1 MNMRLRSKLILTPAL
16 ISALG
21 IAFAASTTSGC
32 AEEREPINRVQPG
45 ALQKSFFI
53 GDDFTSVDDDPEF
66 WSQNTI
72 IDVGWGA
79 SQGGLFTSSYVHP
92 TSRLRWQVT
101 EDMLFARAA
110 YERVEGSDGKGLATG
125 LETQDGVIVAAFR
138 IESHFDIAHEYN
150 PATGEELNVI
160 VENNF
165 DRAWYEREFI
175 RVDWST
181 NYNTNAYDF
190 DTLSI
195 LGMLHGVEYEPLSY
209 HVENPDDEQAPFFDV
224 ETGYFDV
231 TTKVFATPQTVD
243 ISHLGWGFES
253 LPSCFLNFDTF
264 GGSYPEGTCS
274 PVELTVRHAFRRV
287 ENNDY
292 APIDWDGWRFQ
303 AFGGFTIDRFGYARN
318 YGMTDDRQR
327 RFLTRYPIW
336 DRHHYYEDAD
346 AQRGPVECFTGE
358 LAMGPPGDATSE
370 SGPAV
375 DALEAERQTVHRDL
389 DDDGT
394 EDVCAAVTELTGL
407 GGSKCNEFTQKCTLP
422 LRARS
427 ARTITWYFIDGK
439 ETRFFDATE
448 DAAHQWD
455 VALRTAVRAGQ
466 YAECVRTGGETA
478 ACKAAHPMYF
488 GQQTDNDD
496 AMELAREMDD
506 CRRGETFPEH
516 AGDFAACGKAI
527 DQIAER
533 RGYSSGVRAIAKMD
547 EMIVVCHSPV
557 EANDHPACAP
567 PTERLPAG
575 VTAEAC
581 AYAREEGDKALLD
594 TCRKARTVRR
604 GDLRFHQVNTIN
616 TPQTPS
622 PWGIYTD
629 AEDPL
634 TGETIA
640 ASINVYSWFTDFWAQ
655 RLVDYMRFAGGELS
669 DEQVTD
675 GTHIH
680 NWSKAAE
687 AAANGRAT
695 PTMTRA
701 QVQAKLSE
709 FAQGT
714 LDLDLDA
721 KIDAI
726 YKLPNKSQNILRGQV
741 SGFTGVMASAKA
753 AGTSSAAYSAR
764 RHAAKDT
771 AFEAG
776 LMTQMMQEYSGLQ
789 SVPLDSKVMDMASP
803 IRAGNPSLRH
813 QLDNLKRTMLA
824 QHGMCEVS
832 AAGAPVS
839 IKGLSDVLQKKF
851 GAFSTDDDAGA
862 QGARAARMVE
872 WLANRAHRS
881 VVQHEMGHSIG
892 LRHNFMSSADAFS
905 YRPQYWQLRT
915 NDKSVYTRC
924 VELSETGEDCVGPRY
939 YDPPTA
945 SENEN
950 LVWMWQHSSVMD
962 YAGDAAQELL
972 GLGAY
977 DFAATRMFYGDT
989 VSVFADEKFK
999 PGPVAPEF
1007 QLPPYDWAV
1016 GNSILEK
1023 LDNFGGIVGIRYSNG
1038 IADFQHYSLLDRFYG
1053 LINDCKEVNPD
1064 DFVPTRYDAAKDGTW
1079 NALLDGGLVAPAGKT
1094 TRCRQP
1100 EVDYVPWGSLGTA
1113 EHLDDNLYYRSRN
1126 FKGVSRQV
1134 DSQNR
1139 PRVPY
1144 GFASDDWADLGNVS
1158 VNLFDNGADAYEIF
1172 NFLIA
1177 QQELFHIFD
1186 NYRRGRSW
1194 FSVRGAADHTLT
1206 QYSIKLRNGAKG
1218 LALQRNYIKSFFTEI
1233 GWNFDE
1239 VWLPYSALYFND
1251 NILASAMVFD
1261 HFSRNFARPEVGLHC
1276 RPHYEGVM
1284 RSALDSAGC
1293 DEEVVTML
1301 NVPNGAYG
1309 TAFGDYALG
1318 GKLVENQLDIGKG
1331 EYEVQYRLNSGSYY
1345 DKAYTAMLMTES
1357 VDNFISAT
1365 RSDFIDKRY
1374 RAVSLAD
1381 LYPEGYRRWLA
1392 NNLTGDDEIKGAH
1405 VGADPASGRPRVG
1418 SGFYPVGGLGWTSWW
1433 GDEPTACFPKDGT
1446 NVCARYSF
1454 DYSKLAL
1461 SRDDLNDSPESLA
1474 ALDPQVGWEQQKFLI
1489 AWTLLYLPENE
1500 KQQWLNML
1508 RIWELGKDAD
1518 PGIDARIEFHDPNG
1532 RTYIARD
1539 YGTEEIFGKTVQ
1551 RGIAGRVLE
1560 YANQLLVQAY
1570 ETTEVD
1576 YDGDGKADWY
1586 LAVRDEDGH
1595 PKVLFDP
1602 SMTTPLPF
1610 DFDLPAHV
1618 TPGCNAEDSSGC
1630 TCVANR
1636 YCSELEQYVEV
1647 PFYLRQALDA
1657 YGLADPELSSFD
1669 GN

>member
-1 MNMRLRSKLILTPAL
+1 MIMRTQSKLLLATTLAISYPAL
-16 ISALG
+16 TG
-21 IAFAASTTSGC
+21 GC
-32 AEEREPINRVQPG
+32 AEERGPINRVQSG
-45 ALQKSFFI
+45 ALEKAFFI
-53 GDDFTSVDDDPEF
+53 GKDFESVDDDPEF

-110 YERVEGSDGKGLATG
+110 YERVEDSDGKGLATG
-125 LETQDGVIVAAFR
+125 LESQDGIIVAAFR
-138 IESHFDIAHEYN
+138 IEGHFDIAYEYN

-160 VENNF
+160 VENAT
-165 DRAWYEREFI
+165 DRPWYERAFI

-181 NYNTNAYDF
+181 NYNTNSYDF

-195 LGMLHGVEYEPLSY
+195 LGMLHGVDYEPLSY
-209 HVENPDDEQAPFFDV
+209 HVEDPNSEQAPFFDT

-231 TTKVFATPQTVD
+231 TTKVFATPRTVD

-253 LPSCFLNFDTF
+253 LPACFLNFDTF
-264 GGSYPEGTCS
+264 GGSYPEGSCS
-274 PVELTVRHAFRRV
+274 PAELTVRHAFRRV
-287 ENNDY
+287 ENHDY
-292 APIDWDGWRFQ
+292 APMDWDGWRFQ

-318 YGMTDDRQR
+318 YGMTDDRQH

-336 DRHHYYEDAD
+336 ERHHYYDNGE
-346 AQRGPVECFTGE
+346 AQTGPVECYTSGLSPATAANANADAE
-358 LAMGPPGDATSE
+358 GDAGAVGTS
-370 SGPAV
+370 GK
-375 DALEAERQTVHRDL
+375 LTVHNDA
-389 DDDGT
+389 DGDGT
-394 EDVCAAVTELTGL
+394 EDACATVTELTGL

-422 LRARS
+422 LRARTPK
-427 ARTITWYFIDGK
+427 TIAWYFVDGA
-439 ETRFFDATE
+439 ENRFYDATE

-466 YAECVRTGGETA
+466 YAECVRTGGVA
-478 ACKAAHPMYF
+478 DDCKTAHPMYF
-488 GQQTDNDD
+488 GQQTENDD
-496 AMELAREMDD
+496 AIELAREMDD
-506 CRRGETFPEH
+506 CRRGKTFAEH
-516 AGDFAACGKAI
+516 TGDAAACGAAI
-527 DQIAER
+527 DEIAER
-533 RGYSSGVRAIAKMD
+533 RGYSAGVRAIAKMD
-547 EMIVVCHSPV
+547 EMIVLCHSPV
-557 EANDHPACAP
+557 EADDPPACAP
-567 PTERLPAG
+567 AIERLPAD

-581 AYAREEGDKALLD
+581 AHARAEGDRALLD

-604 GDLRFHQVNTIN
+604 GDLRYHQVNTIN

-634 TGETIA
+634 TGESIA
-640 ASINVYSWFTDFWAQ
+640 ASINVYTWFTDYWAQ
-655 RLVDYMRFAGGELS
+655 RLVDTMRFASGELS
-669 DEQVTD
+669 DAQVTE
-675 GTHIH
+675 GEHIH

-695 PTMTRA
+695 PTMTRL
-701 QVQAKLSE
+701 QVQTRLSE
-709 FAQGT
+709 FAAQGSRS
-714 LDLDLDA
+714 LDRNLDA
-721 KIDAI
+721 KMDAI
-726 YKLPNKSQNILRGQV
+726 RALPTRSRNVIRGQV

-753 AGTSSAAYSAR
+753 AGTSSATYSAR
-764 RHAAKDT
+764 RQHAKNT
-771 AFEAG
+771 AFEAE
-776 LMTQMMQEYSGLQ
+776 LMTPMMQEYSGLQ

-803 IRAGNPSLRH
+803 IRAGNPSFRH
-813 QLDNLKRTMLA
+813 QLDNLKRVMLA
-824 QHGMCEVS
+824 NHGMCEVS

-839 IKGLSDVLQKKF
+839 IKGLADALQQKF
-851 GAFSTDDDAGA
+851 GAFSLEDDPGT
-862 QGARAARMVE
+862 QSERADRMVRY
-872 WLANRAHRS
+872 LAGRVHRS
-881 VVQHEMGHSIG
+881 VVQHEMGHSVG
-892 LRHNFMSSADAFS
+892 LRHNFMGSADAFS

-915 NDKSVYTRC
+915 KDGTVKARC
-924 VELSETGEDCVGPRY
+924 TNLSPDGEGCVGPRY
-939 YDPPTA
+939 YDPPTTA
-945 SENEN
+945 ENEN
-950 LVWMWQHSSVMD
+950 LIWMWEHSSVMD

-989 VSVFADEKFK
+989 VSVLAAERFK
-999 PGPVAPEF
+999 PGPLAPEF
-1007 QLPPYDWAV
+1007 TQPPYEWAV

-1023 LDNFGGIVGIRYSNG
+1023 LDNFGGIVGLRFSNG
-1038 IADFQHYSLLDRFYG
+1038 IADFQHYSQIGDFYG
-1053 LINDCKEVNPD
+1053 LLEDCKEVNAA
-1064 DFVPTRYDAAKDGTW
+1064 DFVPTGYDEASQGKW
-1079 NALLDGGLVAPAGKT
+1079 SALLDGGIVSPNGKT

-1100 EVDYVPWGSLGTA
+1100 QVDYVPWTSLGTA
-1113 EHLDDNLYYRSRN
+1113 ETLDDNLYYRSRN
-1126 FKGVSRQV
+1126 AQGVSRQV

-1194 FSVRGAADHTLT
+1194 FSVRGAADHILN

-1239 VWLPYSALYFND
+1239 VWLPYSALYFDD

-1261 HFSRNFARPEVGLHC
+1261 HFARNFARPQIGLHC
-1276 RPHYEGVM
+1276 MPHFEGVM

-1293 DEEVVTML
+1293 DEDVVTML

-1318 GKLVENQLDIGKG
+1318 GKLVENQLDTSQG

-1357 VDNFISAT
+1357 VDNFISSVRT
-1365 RSDFIDKRY
+1365 DFIDKRY

-1405 VGADPASGRPRVG
+1405 LGADPASGRPRVG
-1418 SGFYPVGGLGWTSWW
+1418 SDFFPVGGMGWTSWW
-1433 GDEPTACFPKDGT
+1433 GEEPTACFPQNGT
-1446 NVCARYSF
+1446 NVCAHYSF
-1454 DYSKLAL
+1454 DYSKLSLA
-1461 SRDDLNDSPESLA
+1461 RDDLNDSPESLA

-1508 RIWELGKDAD
+1508 RIWELGRDAD

-1532 RTYIARD
+1532 RTFVART

-1551 RGIAGRVLE
+1551 RGIAARILE
-1560 YANQLLVQAY
+1560 YANELLVKAY

-1576 YDGDGKADWY
+1576 YDEDGEADWY
-1586 LAVRDEDGH
+1586 LVVRDEQGH
-1595 PKVLFDP
+1595 PKVLFDAT
-1602 SMTTPLPF
+1602 MTTPLPF
-1610 DFDLPAHV
+1610 DIGLSEHV
-1618 TPGCNAEDSSGC
+1618 TPGCTAEDNSGC

-1636 YCSELEQYVEV
+1636 YCSELEQYIQV

-1657 YGLADPELSSFD
+1657 YGLADPELSSLD
-1669 GN
+1669 GS